1 MMTNRILIS
10 LLLILTLSSCK
21 NESKNEND
29 SPVKEKEAENKNSF
43 TITINAIVK
52 KDDSF
57 QVFFKEQDDQK
68 PFDEKN
74 SVYAVFKGSD
84 SPQDIVFNLPED
96 VVPNYVRFD
105 YGINKKQSEIILNSF
120 KISYFGKTFEI
131 KNNELANF
139 ISFNEGTLKFNK
151 EKGSITPFILKDGSY
166 DPMSFTS
173 TTLYDKIQQL
183 LRQ

>member
-1 MMTNRILIS
+1 MKTNRILIS

-21 NESKNEND
+21 NDSKNDTDSSTENTVQ
-29 SPVKEKEAENKNSF
+29 SKNIF

-57 QVFFKEQDDQK
+57 QVYYKEQDDQK
-68 PFDEKN
+68 PFEEKN
-74 SVYAVFKGSD
+74 SVYAVFKGSE

-96 VVPNYVRFD
+96 VVPNFIRFD
-105 YGINKKQSEIILNSF
+105 YGINKEQSEIIVNNI
-120 KISYFGKTFEI
+120 KISYLGKTFEI

-151 EKGSITPFILKDGSY
+151 EKGSISPFILKDGSY

-173 TTLYDKIQQL
+173 TTLYEKVQQL
-183 LRQ
+183 LKQ